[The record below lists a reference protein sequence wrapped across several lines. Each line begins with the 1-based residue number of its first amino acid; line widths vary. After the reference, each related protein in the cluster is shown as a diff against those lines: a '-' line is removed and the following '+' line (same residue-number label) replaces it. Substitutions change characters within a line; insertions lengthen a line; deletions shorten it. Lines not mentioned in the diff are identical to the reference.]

1 MNVSVDGLAD
11 AIAAELSTYEQEVT
25 DGLKTEVRS
34 AANEA
39 KRDIRDASPVLTGD
53 YQKGWSTKVKYEAAD
68 DIRIWVY
75 NRKEYP
81 LTHLLEDGH
90 AKVNGGRVAAQP
102 HIMPA
107 EKKAEEKLLKKV
119 KVIARGTGK

>member
-11 AIAAELSTYEQEVT
+11 AIAAELAAYEQEVT

-39 KRDIRDASPVLTGD
+39 KRDIRDGSPTLSGD
-53 YQKGWSTKVKYEAAD
+53 YRKGWATKVQYESVD
-68 DIRIWVY
+68 DIRVRVY
-75 NRKEYP
+75 NRKEYQ
-81 LTHLLEDGH
+81 LTHLLENGH

>member
-11 AIAAELSTYEQEVT
+11 AIAAELAAYEQEVT
-25 DGLKTEVRS
+25 DGLKTEVRA

-39 KRDIRDASPVLTGD
+39 KRDIRNGSPALSGD
-53 YQKGWSTKVKYEAAD
+53 YRKGWASKVQYESVD
-68 DIRIWVY
+68 DIRVRVY
-75 NRKEYP
+75 NRKEYQ
-81 LTHLLEDGH
+81 LTHLLENGH
-90 AKVNGGRVAAQP
+90 AKVNGGRVAARP